1 MGITDVSVT
10 PLRRRSLTAILN
22 SMWVTEEGG
31 NFKPAWGKCVDSP
44 VGRKKS
50 RIWGEV
56 GRSGTIGSEGLRRF
70 ADLSLP
76 PGGLVG
82 VEAPGQDLTGAKVS

>member
-1 MGITDVSVT
+1 M
-10 PLRRRSLTAILN
+10 
-22 SMWVTEEGG
+22 
-31 NFKPAWGKCVDSP
+31 
-44 VGRKKS
+44 GRKKS

-82 VEAPGQDLTGAKVS
+82 VEAPGQDLTGAKVSYKS